1 MYSITSRR
9 WFFPAILVL
18 ALLAEMLGLRATW
31 RTDTQ
36 GDSKLHKLQVRSGYA
51 LLLENPAAQE
61 AQPILS
67 YNATSQHNHR
77 LTVDMRSARLSDE
90 SLRLLAML
98 NPPKRRRVPR
108 RCPCRQRAA
117 SSLSRVRN
125 RGGRLEGPRRT
136 CAVSS

>member
-18 ALLAEMLGLRATW
+18 ALLAEMLALRATW

-51 LLLENPAAQE
+51 MLLENPAAKE

-67 YNATSQHNHR
+67 YNATAQHNHR

-98 NPPKRRRVPR
+98 NPPKTP
-108 RCPCRQRAA
+108 
-117 SSLSRVRN
+117 
-125 RGGRLEGPRRT
+125 GRLIYAPDPSEAKMAGPSCLASFRVEFP
-136 CAVSS
+136 AEAGPH